1 MDLSPYS
8 RPDIKKWLSR
18 RHGEVNFHLTQV
30 LSGHGCFAGYLHRF
44 GKLNFQECWYCGHAN
59 DDASHTVFACDAWY
73 SRRNNVEKLLKV
85 TLEPENMIEIMLKSK
100 DNWDTMNTLV
110 YEIMSSKE
118 REERRRQAIN

>member
-1 MDLSPYS
+1 
-8 RPDIKKWLSR
+8 
-18 RHGEVNFHLTQV
+18 
-30 LSGHGCFAGYLHRF
+30 
-44 GKLNFQECWYCGHAN
+44 
-59 DDASHTVFACDAWY
+59 
-73 SRRNNVEKLLKV
+73 VEKLLKV